1 MNIWDVMTIPRDDLG
16 RGARVRVRIAGDAE
30 ALMVEMARVMAAE
43 VVEHTRQGRPTCLI
57 VPVGPVGQ
65 YRHLARLVQD
75 EGLDLSGTT
84 LIQMD
89 EFLDESGALIDP
101 QHPLSFRGFL
111 DREFFA
117 TLPPERAPKPEQ
129 RVCPDPIA
137 PDRIADRIREA
148 GGVDVCF
155 GGIGLNGHLAFNEPE
170 PEASVD
176 DFASRPTRVLDVAPA
191 SRAHMAVN
199 LSCAL
204 ALIPTR
210 AVTLG
215 MNEILGARRVR
226 IFANRSWQQG
236 IVRLAVHGPLS
247 ASCPA
252 SLLRL
257 HEDTE
262 IVITDEVAQ
271 PVEVRLR

>member
-1 MNIWDVMTIPRDDLG
+1 MNLWDVMTIPRERLG
-16 RGARVRVRIAGDAE
+16 EGSRVRVRIAGDAE

-43 VVEHTRQGRPTCLI
+43 VVENARQGRASCLI

-65 YRHLARLVQD
+65 YRHLARLVTE

-84 LIQMD
+84 FIQMD
-89 EFLDESGALIDP
+89 EFLDATGALIAP
-101 QHPLSFRGFL
+101 EHPLSFRGFL

-117 TLPPERAPKPEQ
+117 TLPPDKAPRPDQ
-129 RVCPDPIA
+129 RICPDPIA
-137 PDRIADRIREA
+137 PDQIADRIRDA
-148 GGVDVCF
+148 GGVDACF

-170 PEASVD
+170 PDASVD
-176 DFASRPTRVLDVAPA
+176 DFAARSTRVLDVAPA

-204 ALIPTR
+204 ALIPDR
-210 AVTLG
+210 AVTIG
-215 MNEILGARRVR
+215 MKEILGARRVR
-226 IFANRSWQQG
+226 VFANRPWQPG
-236 IVRLAVHGPLS
+236 VIRLALHGPLS

-257 HEDTE
+257 HNDAEL
-262 IVITDEVAQ
+262 VITDEVAQ

>member
-1 MNIWDVMTIPRDDLG
+1 MNLWDVMTIPRDRLG
-16 RGARVRVRIAGDAE
+16 EGSRVRVRIAGDAE

-43 VVEHTRQGRPTCLI
+43 VVENARQGRPTCLI

-89 EFLDESGALIDP
+89 EFLDASGGLIP
-101 QHPLSFRGFL
+101 PEHPLSFRGFL

-117 TLPPERAPKPEQ
+117 TLPPERAPSPE
-129 RVCPDPIA
+129 RRICPDPTA
-137 PDRIADRIREA
+137 PDRIGERIRQA
-148 GGVDVCF
+148 GGIDACF

-170 PEASVD
+170 PDASVD
-176 DFASRPTRVLDVAPA
+176 DFAARSTRVLDVAPA

-210 AVTLG
+210 AVTIG
-215 MNEILGARRVR
+215 MKEILGARRVR
-226 IFANRSWQQG
+226 VFANRPWQPG
-236 IVRLAVHGPLS
+236 VVRLAVHGPLS
-247 ASCPA
+247 ARCPA

-257 HEDTE
+257 HEDAE
-262 IVITDEVAQ
+262 LVITDEVAQ